1 MPQASEHQSDV
12 YGALNLYE
20 VLMKMCFGVF
30 NRTILSTEVDNL
42 YVHLGLRD
50 ALVEQ
55 LLIIAPLMPNTP
67 SEEVLP
73 ETVSGMT
80 DAQYSALQAGFA
92 PLKGYAN
99 KIEAHAATISSEI
112 QSFIS
117 DAEMVLLGKSLPA
130 SVLLSECE
138 VGSYNYETKTIL
150 IAEKSIRIE
159 GALEEYFMWAMFNHP
174 ISVNVSW
181 DELLDEVTEEFGDG
195 QAFKHGADS
204 MRQAMHR
211 VNRKIQR
218 VLGTKDK
225 LFEHKRRGFVRN
237 FGPTE

>member
-1 MPQASEHQSDV
+1 
-12 YGALNLYE
+12 
-20 VLMKMCFGVF
+20 MKMCFGVY
-30 NRTILSTEVDNL
+30 NKAILSTEVDNL
-42 YVHLGLRD
+42 YVHLGMRD

-55 LLIIAPLMPNTP
+55 LLIIAPLLPSTP

-99 KIEAHAATISSEI
+99 KIGAHAATISPEI

-117 DAEMVLLGKSLPA
+117 DAEMVLRGESLPT

-138 VGSYNYETKTIL
+138 VGSYNYETKTVL
-150 IAEKSIRIE
+150 INNKPVLID
-159 GALEEYFMWAMFNHP
+159 GTLEEYFLWAMYKHP
-174 ISVNVSW
+174 ISTVVSW

-204 MRQAMHR
+204 MRRAMYR
-211 VNRKIQR
+211 VNRKIKTT
-218 VLGTKDK
+218 LGTKDD
-225 LFEHKRRGFVRN
+225 LFSYKRRGFVRH
-237 FGPTE
+237 FGPAI

>member
-30 NRTILSTEVDNL
+30 NRTLLSTEVDNL
-42 YVHLGLRD
+42 YVYLGLRE

-55 LLIIAPLMPNTP
+55 LLIIAPLLPNTP

-80 DAQYSALQAGFA
+80 DVQYSALQAGFA

-99 KIEAHAATISSEI
+99 QIQAHTATISPEI
-112 QSFIS
+112 QSLIR
-117 DAEMVLLGKSLPA
+117 DAEMVLLGKSLPT

-138 VGSYNYETKTIL
+138 VGSYDYETKTIL
-150 IAEKSIRIE
+150 INRKPVVID
-159 GALEEYFMWAMFNHP
+159 GALEDYFSWAMYKHP
-174 ISVNVSW
+174 ISTIVSW
-181 DELLDEVTEEFGDG
+181 DVILGKVTEEFGDG

-204 MRQAMHR
+204 MRRAMYR
-211 VNRKIQR
+211 VNRKIKTTI
-218 VLGTKDK
+218 GTKDD
-225 LFEHKRRGFVRN
+225 LFSYKRRGFVRN
-237 FGPTE
+237 FGPAI